1 VADTDPTVERDWTVV
16 QHARCDECGL
26 DAPSVPTRQL
36 PDAIRSVARRWRLF
50 LATTSKDAL
59 RRRPRADHWSAL
71 EYAAHT
77 RDVLGIFSERV
88 ELALGA
94 DNPQFGWWDHDAAVV
109 DERYNEQDPAAIS
122 AVLESNADLLAAV
135 LAAVPSSG
143 WERTGV
149 RRAGEHFT
157 VAGLARFALHEA
169 HHHLQDAERA
179 AATPAKSRSR

>member
-1 VADTDPTVERDWTVV
+1 MAKPERPAERDWTVV
-16 QHARCDECGL
+16 QHTRCDECGL
-26 DAPSVPTRQL
+26 DAASVPTRQL
-36 PDAIRSVARRWRLF
+36 PDAVRSVARRWRLF
-50 LATTSKDAL
+50 LATTSTTAL
-59 RRRPRADHWSAL
+59 RRRPRPDHWSAL

-77 RDVLGIFSERV
+77 RDVLRTFTERV

-94 DNPQFGWWDHDAAVV
+94 VNPQFGWWDHDAAVV
-109 DERYNEQDPAAIS
+109 DERYNEQDPEAVA
-122 AVLESNADLLAAV
+122 AVLESNADLFATV
-135 LAAVPSSG
+135 LAAVPHSG

-179 AATPAKSRSR
+179 AAAPTKSRSR